1 MPRRGR
7 NRPLA
12 LFAMPICI
20 VLAVM
25 FTFIPARRTAWLE
38 PLGGLAFALIA
49 PISHPVSSF
58 ARWVIPAER
67 DAGDPAIVRSL
78 KEEIEGFKAL
88 YYRER
93 ARNEELRERIR
104 ELQSGVSVNPELPV
118 RLIGAPVIV
127 GASDLSGGAL
137 RVRIG
142 RGLGIH
148 ENAVATKGH
157 QLVGRVVSVGAASSL
172 VRPVTDNSA
181 GPIQGRVI
189 PSDGSPALLCVLR
202 PVGGG
207 LLAGPLERP
216 GGTEPPSVVP
226 DDEVRLDDQTWPRN
240 AQMLLIGRV
249 VRLEPAPDNPLRLI
263 VIVRPSLDITRVSE
277 VVMRL
282 TPEGD
287 RVGIEPAPEGRR

>member
-12 LFAMPICI
+12 VLAMPIC
-20 VLAVM
+20 VALAVALS
-25 FTFIPARRTAWLE
+25 FLPARRTTWLE

-49 PISHPVSSF
+49 PIAHPVSSF
-58 ARWVIPAER
+58 ARWVIPAEPVA
-67 DAGDPAIVRSL
+67 DDPAVRSL

-88 YYRER
+88 YYREL

-127 GASDLSGGAL
+127 GASDLSGGVL

-142 RGLGIH
+142 RGLGVH

-172 VRPVTDNSA
+172 VRPVTDGAA

-189 PSDGSPALLCVLR
+189 LGEGSGSLLCVLR

-216 GGTEPPSVVP
+216 AGTEPPPVSP
-226 DDEVRLDDQTWPRN
+226 GDEVRLDDQTWPRN

-263 VIVRPSLDITRVSE
+263 VFVRPGLDITRVSE

-282 TPEGD
+282 TPEGE
-287 RVGIEPAPEGRR
+287 RVGVEPAPEGRR